1 MFTSAIPFWPQP
13 LTLPWFPVLQQLA
26 ESEQQYAE
34 IYEEYEKAR
43 EFYAG
48 VEAAMHKAQQQYVRD
63 KREWQAS
70 TGAQVP

>member
-1 MFTSAIPFWPQP
+1 M
-13 LTLPWFPVLQQLA
+13 QLA

-63 KREWQAS
+63 KREWQVRRLPWAAAPWLHS
-70 TGAQVP
+70 VCVGALGP